1 MNNINYKL
9 ITTDEQLKAFY
20 NAHKNIEW
28 IAFDTEFISEK
39 RYFPQLCL
47 IQVASTE
54 GYFLL
59 DTMVLKDISL
69 FLELITNESIL
80 KITHAGANDY
90 RLFYQ
95 LYKITPRSVYDV
107 QIAAGFIGHRYPLA
121 LGTLLAEELSI
132 NIDKSQ
138 KVSDWAERPMSEE
151 QIEYALMD
159 VLHLEALTNEINRK
173 LEETGRKKYALEEM
187 KEQLESLKVYAED
200 PVRNL
205 IKSSSLLSLPIRNQL
220 FYIRMTRWREQEA
233 SRQNITRNMVLDNKM
248 MTYLAKNIQMGVKKL
263 QTNRRAPKSL
273 VFKQAVL
280 LTDFYEK
287 KPTEQEQTW
296 LNRLPRRPKN
306 HSRLDLLFDQI
317 DLFIRFKG
325 KESSI
330 DPSLILSRTELN
342 KIKLDAKYFPEF
354 LEKGWRRELLG
365 EAIIKWLKDR
375 KGLQMSFEEGK
386 LIINN

>member
-1 MNNINYKL
+1 MNNINYTL
-9 ITTDEQLKAFY
+9 ITKDEQLKAFY
-20 NAHKNIEW
+20 EAHKNIEW

-59 DTMVLKDISL
+59 DTLVLEDISL
-69 FLELITNESIL
+69 FLELVTNEAIL

-95 LYKITPRSVYDV
+95 LYRITPRSVYDV

-121 LGTLLAEELSI
+121 LGTLLAEELKI

-138 KVSDWAERPMSEE
+138 KVSDWAERPMSDE
-151 QIEYALMD
+151 QIKYALID
-159 VLHLEALTNEINRK
+159 VLHLEALTNKINSL
-173 LEETGRKKYALEEM
+173 LEATGRKKYAIEEM
-187 KEQLESLKVYAED
+187 KEQLESLSVYAED
-200 PVRNL
+200 P
-205 IKSSSLLSLPIRNQL
+205 IKSLLKSTSLLSLPIRNQL

>member
-1 MNNINYKL
+1 MNNINYTL
-9 ITTDEQLKAFY
+9 ITTDEQLKAFH
-20 NAHKNIEW
+20 NTHKNIEW

-121 LGTLLAEELSI
+121 LGTLLAEELAI

-138 KVSDWAERPMSEE
+138 KVSDWAERPMSGE

-159 VLHLEALTNEINRK
+159 VLHLEALTDEINSK
-173 LEETGRKKYALEEM
+173 LEATGRKKYALEEM

-205 IKSSSLLSLPIRNQL
+205 IKSSSLLSLPVPNQL
-220 FYIRMTRWREQEA
+220 FYIRMYRWREQEA
-233 SRQNITRNMVLDNKM
+233 SRQNITRNMILDNKM

-273 VFKQAVL
+273 VFNQAKL
-280 LTDFYEK
+280 LTGFYENQ
-287 KPTEQEQTW
+287 PTEQEQSW

-306 HSRLDLLFDQI
+306 HSKLDLLFDQI

-330 DPSLILSRTELN
+330 DASLILSRTELN
-342 KIKLDAKYFPEF
+342 KMKLDAKYFPEF
-354 LEKGWRRELLG
+354 LENGWRRELLG
-365 EAIIKWLKDR
+365 DAIIKWLKDR
-375 KGLQMSFEEGK
+375 KGLSMEFEEGK